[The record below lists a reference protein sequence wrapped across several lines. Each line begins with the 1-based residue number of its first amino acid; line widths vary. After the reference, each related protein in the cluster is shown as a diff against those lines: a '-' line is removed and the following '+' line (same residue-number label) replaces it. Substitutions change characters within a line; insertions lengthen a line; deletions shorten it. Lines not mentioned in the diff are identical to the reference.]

1 MSFYKQIAVIVL
13 FFLIQFLFFIP
24 SNNNFTIILLK
35 GISTGALILTFI
47 HYAFPNI
54 LKSKKQNISDFDTQ
68 VISDHAKALSLNDSK
83 YKKLVEQIIEG
94 INSVNENYSAALY
107 FINQKELSFEAQ
119 FAGKTAFK
127 PMVPYENSFLNEIL
141 SKNEIKVENKKQDS
155 SPFWTELIDKVNW
168 RGSESL
174 IGFPITYEKNV
185 IGMLTVFIDHF
196 SKINPSDKSI
206 ISTLVNILNQ
216 GISDIEDSEFK
227 IRRQQNIDRIQSLYI
242 NFEPESE
249 ISNFLESVVGVARS
263 VFTYDKMTI
272 CFDTLQPNEL
282 EVSISDGFNEDID
295 KNERFNAQN
304 NIIGLSY
311 IDNKLIEIQNWRS
324 KFPEINRFDLKHDES
339 VVFDMILSS
348 PLRSEGK
355 AIGNLTLE
363 RIDKPFS
370 SMEVELIENLTAVV
384 NKILTWINL
393 HHSLNQS
400 ATRDGLTG
408 LLNHKTFLER
418 FEKEINRS
426 DRFDHEMGLIF
437 FDIDKFKSVND
448 TYGHLYGDYVLEEVS
463 RIISKNVR
471 SIDIVGRYGGEEF
484 SVILVNTN
492 IKDCIPLAE
501 KIVKKIAKKTY
512 LKDGV
517 AVNLTI
523 SAGMSGYPAHS
534 DSVKDLI
541 AKADKAMYQTKLK
554 GGNGVSIAE

>member
-13 FFLIQFLFFIP
+13 FFLIQFLFFVP

-127 PMVPYENSFLNEIL
+127 QMVPYENSFLNEIL
-141 SKNEIKVENKKQDS
+141 SKDEIKVENKKQDS

-185 IGMLTVFIDHF
+185 IGVLTVFIDHF
-196 SKINPSDKSI
+196 SKINPSDKPI

-227 IRRQQNIDRIQSLYI
+227 IRRQQNIDRIQNLYI

-263 VFTYDKMTI
+263 IFTYDKMTI

-295 KNERFNAQN
+295 KNERFKAQN

-348 PLRSEGK
+348 PSDQR
-355 AIGNLTLE
+355 ARQLE
-363 RIDKPFS
+363 I
-370 SMEVELIENLTAVV
+370 
-384 NKILTWINL
+384 
-393 HHSLNQS
+393 
-400 ATRDGLTG
+400 
-408 LLNHKTFLER
+408 
-418 FEKEINRS
+418 
-426 DRFDHEMGLIF
+426 
-437 FDIDKFKSVND
+437 
-448 TYGHLYGDYVLEEVS
+448 
-463 RIISKNVR
+463 
-471 SIDIVGRYGGEEF
+471 
-484 SVILVNTN
+484 
-492 IKDCIPLAE
+492 
-501 KIVKKIAKKTY
+501 
-512 LKDGV
+512 
-517 AVNLTI
+517 
-523 SAGMSGYPAHS
+523 
-534 DSVKDLI
+534 
-541 AKADKAMYQTKLK
+541 
-554 GGNGVSIAE
+554 

>member
-1 MSFYKQIAVIVL
+1 
-13 FFLIQFLFFIP
+13 
-24 SNNNFTIILLK
+24 
-35 GISTGALILTFI
+35 
-47 HYAFPNI
+47 
-54 LKSKKQNISDFDTQ
+54 
-68 VISDHAKALSLNDSK
+68 
-83 YKKLVEQIIEG
+83 
-94 INSVNENYSAALY
+94 
-107 FINQKELSFEAQ
+107 
-119 FAGKTAFK
+119 
-127 PMVPYENSFLNEIL
+127 
-141 SKNEIKVENKKQDS
+141 
-155 SPFWTELIDKVNW
+155 
-168 RGSESL
+168 
-174 IGFPITYEKNV
+174 
-185 IGMLTVFIDHF
+185 
-196 SKINPSDKSI
+196 
-206 ISTLVNILNQ
+206 
-216 GISDIEDSEFK
+216 
-227 IRRQQNIDRIQSLYI
+227 
-242 NFEPESE
+242 
-249 ISNFLESVVGVARS
+249 
-263 VFTYDKMTI
+263 
-272 CFDTLQPNEL
+272 
-282 EVSISDGFNEDID
+282 
-295 KNERFNAQN
+295 
-304 NIIGLSY
+304 
-311 IDNKLIEIQNWRS
+311 
-324 KFPEINRFDLKHDES
+324 
-339 VVFDMILSS
+339 
-348 PLRSEGK
+348 
-355 AIGNLTLE
+355 
-363 RIDKPFS
+363 
-370 SMEVELIENLTAVV
+370 MEVELIENLTAVI

>member
-1 MSFYKQIAVIVL
+1 
-13 FFLIQFLFFIP
+13 
-24 SNNNFTIILLK
+24 
-35 GISTGALILTFI
+35 
-47 HYAFPNI
+47 
-54 LKSKKQNISDFDTQ
+54 
-68 VISDHAKALSLNDSK
+68 
-83 YKKLVEQIIEG
+83 
-94 INSVNENYSAALY
+94 
-107 FINQKELSFEAQ
+107 
-119 FAGKTAFK
+119 
-127 PMVPYENSFLNEIL
+127 
-141 SKNEIKVENKKQDS
+141 
-155 SPFWTELIDKVNW
+155 
-168 RGSESL
+168 
-174 IGFPITYEKNV
+174 
-185 IGMLTVFIDHF
+185 
-196 SKINPSDKSI
+196 
-206 ISTLVNILNQ
+206 
-216 GISDIEDSEFK
+216 
-227 IRRQQNIDRIQSLYI
+227 
-242 NFEPESE
+242 
-249 ISNFLESVVGVARS
+249 
-263 VFTYDKMTI
+263 
-272 CFDTLQPNEL
+272 
-282 EVSISDGFNEDID
+282 
-295 KNERFNAQN
+295 
-304 NIIGLSY
+304 
-311 IDNKLIEIQNWRS
+311 
-324 KFPEINRFDLKHDES
+324 
-339 VVFDMILSS
+339 
-348 PLRSEGK
+348 
-355 AIGNLTLE
+355 
-363 RIDKPFS
+363 
-370 SMEVELIENLTAVV
+370 MEVELIENLTADV

-393 HHSLNQS
+393 HHTLNQS

>member
-1 MSFYKQIAVIVL
+1 M
-13 FFLIQFLFFIP
+13 
-24 SNNNFTIILLK
+24 
-35 GISTGALILTFI
+35 
-47 HYAFPNI
+47 
-54 LKSKKQNISDFDTQ
+54 
-68 VISDHAKALSLNDSK
+68 
-83 YKKLVEQIIEG
+83 
-94 INSVNENYSAALY
+94 
-107 FINQKELSFEAQ
+107 
-119 FAGKTAFK
+119 
-127 PMVPYENSFLNEIL
+127 
-141 SKNEIKVENKKQDS
+141 
-155 SPFWTELIDKVNW
+155 
-168 RGSESL
+168 
-174 IGFPITYEKNV
+174 
-185 IGMLTVFIDHF
+185 
-196 SKINPSDKSI
+196 
-206 ISTLVNILNQ
+206 
-216 GISDIEDSEFK
+216 
-227 IRRQQNIDRIQSLYI
+227 
-242 NFEPESE
+242 
-249 ISNFLESVVGVARS
+249 
-263 VFTYDKMTI
+263 
-272 CFDTLQPNEL
+272 
-282 EVSISDGFNEDID
+282 
-295 KNERFNAQN
+295 
-304 NIIGLSY
+304 
-311 IDNKLIEIQNWRS
+311 
-324 KFPEINRFDLKHDES
+324 
-339 VVFDMILSS
+339 
-348 PLRSEGK
+348 
-355 AIGNLTLE
+355 
-363 RIDKPFS
+363 PFS